1 MNLDVFK
8 IILII
13 GVLGVL
19 AGLGMNG
26 SAGGRVFIGSLILLA
41 ACGGYYFFIGR
52 KK

>member
-13 GVLGVL
+13 DVL
-19 AGLGMNG
+19 AGLGMNS